1 MVRGAD
7 SLDGMESASGVCT
20 LCSQSNLGV
29 VILEPLPLLAIA
41 FGLAMDAFSVA
52 VASGLTLGGVS
63 PRQTFRL
70 SFHFGLFQFL
80 MPVVGWLAGTTVEQ
94 LISSYDHWIAFILLA
109 YVGGKMIWESL
120 DRDGEQIKGDP
131 TKGATLVMLSF
142 ATSIDALAI
151 GLSMALLR
159 VPVLVPA
166 VIIGIVAASM
176 TFLGLRIGKHAGHLL
191 GPWMERLGG
200 LVLLA
205 IGLKI
210 VLEHTLG

>member
-1 MVRGAD
+1 M
-7 SLDGMESASGVCT
+7 
-20 LCSQSNLGV
+20 
-29 VILEPLPLLAIA
+29 IPLLGIA
-41 FGLAMDAFSVA
+41 LGLAMDAFSVA
-52 VASGLTLGGVS
+52 VAAGLVLGGAS
-63 PRQTFRL
+63 GRQTFRL

-80 MPVVGWLAGTTVEQ
+80 MPVAGWLAGSTVEQ
-94 LISSYDHWIAFILLA
+94 YISGYDHWIAFALLA

-120 DRDGEQIKGDP
+120 AHAESDIRGDP
-131 TKGATLVMLSF
+131 TKGSSLVMLSL
-142 ATSIDALAI
+142 ATSIDALAV

-166 VIIGIVAASM
+166 LVIGIVAAGM
-176 TFLGLRIGKHAGHLL
+176 TFLGLRIGKRAGHLL

-205 IGLKI
+205 IGIKI